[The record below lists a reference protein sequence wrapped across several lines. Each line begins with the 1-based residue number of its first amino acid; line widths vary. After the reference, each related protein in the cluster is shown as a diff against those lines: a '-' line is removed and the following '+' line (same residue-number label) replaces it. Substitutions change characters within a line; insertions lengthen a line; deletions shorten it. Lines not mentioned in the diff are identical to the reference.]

1 MAGDGHLSLA
11 DVARL
16 AGVSAATAS
25 RALNGKPE
33 VADATRARVLEV
45 AKQHAYV
52 VSPAASQLASGTNGR
67 VAVVVPHLSR
77 WFFGALLEGLE
88 ARLRRADLDVL
99 LYHVATRRDREDFFE
114 RLPARRKVNAVVVL
128 AFPVSE
134 REQARL
140 AMMGVGIVAAGGQ
153 IAAHPYVCI
162 DDYAAGRQAMDHLLF
177 LGHRRI
183 AMIEAV
189 DPESPEW
196 IQGMGRTEAYGAA
209 LAEAGIEP
217 DPDLVVTVPWG
228 ASEAAG
234 AMSALLGL
242 KVPPTAVYAHS
253 DEIAVGA
260 LASIRRAGLRVP
272 EDVSVVGIDDHPVAA
287 LLDLTTVAQPVRE
300 QGELAGQMVVDL
312 IAGEEVPRGRWMPTR
327 LVVRGSTAPPRR
339 ADGAASSKG
348 ESEVRPANR
357 ALG

>member
-25 RALNGKPE
+25 RALNDKPE
-33 VADATRARVLEV
+33 VAEATRARVLAV

-52 VSPAASQLASGTNGR
+52 ASPAASQLASGTNGR

-88 ARLRRADLDVL
+88 ARLRRANLDVL

-134 REQARL
+134 REMERL

-153 IAAHPYVCI
+153 VAAYPYVCI
-162 DDYAAGRQAMDHLLF
+162 DDHAAARQAVDHLLF
-177 LGHRRI
+177 LGHHRI
-183 AMIEAV
+183 AMIETV
-189 DPESPEW
+189 DPHSPEW
-196 IQGMGRTEAYGAA
+196 ITGMGRTTGYHEA
-209 LAEAGIEP
+209 LTEAGIEV
-217 DPDLVVTVPWG
+217 DPELVITVPWG
-228 ASEAAG
+228 ADEGAA
-234 AMSALLGL
+234 AMSRLLGL
-242 KVPPTAVYAHS
+242 RVPPTAVYAHS
-253 DEIAVGA
+253 DEVALGA
-260 LASIRRAGLRVP
+260 LATIRRAGLRVP
-272 EDVSVVGIDDHPVAA
+272 QDISVVGIDDHPLAA

-300 QGELAGQMVVDL
+300 QGEAAGQMVVDL
-312 IAGEEVPRGRWMPTR
+312 MAGADVPRGTPVPTR
-327 LVVRGSTAPPRR
+327 LVVRGSTAPPRP
-339 ADGAASSKG
+339 ADGPAPAGRDRGAA
-348 ESEVRPANR
+348 P
-357 ALG
+357 

>member
-33 VADATRARVLEV
+33 VAEATRARVLAV
-45 AKQHAYV
+45 AQEHAYV

-88 ARLRRADLDVL
+88 ARLRQADLDVL
-99 LYHVATRRDREDFFE
+99 LYHVATRRDRADFFE

-153 IAAHPYVCI
+153 IASFPYVCI
-162 DDYAAGRQAMDHLLF
+162 DDHAAARQAVDHLLF

-196 IQGMGRTEAYGAA
+196 TDGMGRTTAYRAA
-209 LAEAGIEP
+209 LADAGIEV
-217 DPDLVVTVPWG
+217 DPELVVRVPWG
-228 ASEAAG
+228 GAEGAA
-234 AMSALLGL
+234 AMSGLLGL
-242 KVPPTAVYAHS
+242 RVPPTAVYAHS

-260 LASIRRAGLRVP
+260 MATIRRAGLRVP
-272 EDVSVVGIDDHPVAA
+272 EDISVVGIDDHPVAS
-287 LLDLTTVAQPVRE
+287 LLELTTVAQPVRE
-300 QGELAGQMVVDL
+300 QGEVAGQMVVDL
-312 IAGEEVPRGRWMPTR
+312 IAGRDVTGRAVPTR
-327 LVVRGSTAPPRR
+327 LVVRGSTAPPR
-339 ADGAASSKG
+339 GAARTAQ
-348 ESEVRPANR
+348 SEVGDREPSPA
-357 ALG
+357 